1 MSNDFEVEALK
12 SKQETLIFID
22 EHKSGKMEHV
32 ERLQALMTGSDNEKM
47 MVLYKKQIKQAIDS
61 FSMLEEEELVE
72 IYIQFWLWMFKV
84 WLY

>member
-12 SKQETLIFID
+12 SKQETLSFID

-72 IYIQFWLWMFKV
+72 IYIQF
-84 WLY
+84 